1 MDFIVNNILIVTV
14 AVVSGA
20 MLLWPLV
27 RGRISGVPEV
37 DTLEAVQLINQQ
49 DALLLDVRE
58 DSEYETGHIPN
69 SRHIPAG
76 RIADRLK
83 ELEKFKGRPVVVL
96 CRSGN
101 RSGAACAVLRKQG
114 FADVRSLKG
123 GIEAWQQASLPVK
136 KK

>member
-1 MDFIVNNILIVTV
+1 MAFVIDNILVILV
-14 AVVSGA
+14 AVVSGT
-20 MLLWPLV
+20 MLLWPLI
-27 RGRISGVPEV
+27 RGRVAGVPEV
-37 DTLEAVQLINQQ
+37 DTLEAVQLINHQ

-58 DSEYETGHIPN
+58 DSEYESGHIPN
-69 SRHIPAG
+69 SKHIPAG
-76 RIADRLK
+76 RVGERLK
-83 ELEKFKGRPVVVL
+83 ELEKFKGKPVVVL

-101 RSGAACAVLRKQG
+101 RSTAACSLLRKQG

>member
-1 MDFIVNNILIVTV
+1 MDFVMDNILVILV
-14 AVVSGA
+14 AVVSGG

-27 RGRISGVPEV
+27 RGRVAGVPEV
-37 DTLEAVQLINQQ
+37 DTLEAVQLINHK

-58 DSEYETGHIPN
+58 DSEYESGHVPN
-69 SRHIPAG
+69 SKHIPAG
-76 RIADRLK
+76 RVGERLK
-83 ELEKFKGRPVVVL
+83 ELEKYKDRPVVVL

-101 RSGAACAVLRKQG
+101 RSTAACSLLKKQG

-123 GIEAWQQASLPVK
+123 GIEGWQQAGLPVK

>member
-1 MDFIVNNILIVTV
+1 MDFIVNNILLV
-14 AVVSGA
+14 AVAALSGA
-20 MLLWPLV
+20 MLVWPLI
-27 RGRISGVPEV
+27 RGRMSGVPEV

-58 DSEYETGHIPN
+58 DSEYESGHIPN
-69 SRHIPAG
+69 SKHIPAG
-76 RIADRLK
+76 RVGDRLK
-83 ELEKFKGRPVVVL
+83 ELEKYKGKPVVVL

-101 RSGAACAVLRKQG
+101 RSTAACGLLKKQG
-114 FADVRSLKG
+114 FADVRSLRG